1 MNDFYGL
8 QPDTLDSLI
17 LEFLPPLGHTYI
29 SLKEEDVDNSQE
41 VTTYLFLKIL
51 NVLRNNAGFHI
62 PKVVICLKRD
72 DPFMILCLSIPDMSW
87 SWILTMSAV

>member
-1 MNDFYGL
+1 MNEFYGL

-17 LEFLPPLGHTYI
+17 LEFLPPFGHTYI
-29 SLKEEDVDNSQE
+29 SLKEEDVDKSQE

-62 PKVVICLKRD
+62 PKVVIYLQMNE
-72 DPFMILCLSIPDMSW
+72 FFTNSLS
-87 SWILTMSAV
+87 